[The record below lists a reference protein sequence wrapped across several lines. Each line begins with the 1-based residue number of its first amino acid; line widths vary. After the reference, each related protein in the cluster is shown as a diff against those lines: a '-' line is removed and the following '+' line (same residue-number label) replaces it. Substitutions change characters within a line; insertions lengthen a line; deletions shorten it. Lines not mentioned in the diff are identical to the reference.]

1 MPYRAHLA
9 KDKKLKKILAN
20 ADAFELKKADIIHL
34 AVCKSIISQ
43 QLSTKVAAVIFQRFL
58 NLFKTKTPSP
68 RQILA
73 IDTET
78 LRSIGL
84 SYAKAGYVH
93 NVCRFWMEHKLTD
106 EKIHG
111 LENEELINLLTQIK
125 GIGRWSAEMI
135 LMFSLGR
142 EDVFSPDDLGIQQ
155 AMIKLYELKPDNK
168 KHLREL
174 MLTQSQKWAPYRTYA
189 CLHLWAWKDGD

>member
-1 MPYRAHLA
+1 MPYRAHLS
-9 KDKKLKKILAN
+9 KDRKLKKLLSGAGSF
-20 ADAFELKKADIIHL
+20 ALEKKDTLHL
-34 AVCKSIISQ
+34 AVCRSIIGQ

-58 NLFKTKTPSP
+58 DLFKNKKPTA

-73 IDTET
+73 VDVET

-84 SYAKAGYVH
+84 SYAKAAYVH
-93 NVCRFWMEHKLTD
+93 NVCRFWIENKLSD
-106 EKIHG
+106 KKIHELDDEG
-111 LENEELINLLTQIK
+111 LISLLTQIK

-155 AMIKLYELKPDNK
+155 AMIKLYGLKPENK

-174 MLTQSQKWAPYRTYA
+174 MIQRSEKWAPYRTYA